1 MRIAVFTDNFYPEI
15 GGIQDSIRTSVRELG
30 TRGHEIMVF
39 APAAAERDYR
49 RANLPVGEPE
59 LGANV
64 TVRRLFS
71 MPILSSSQ
79 QSRIVIPVGQCW
91 RDFVVFQPDIV
102 HTHSFLGVGLEGL
115 WAARRFGVPVV
126 GTNHWAM
133 SAFDMYA
140 PLARS
145 AFRHV
150 SSNAVVRYYQCCNY
164 VTGPSHFTIADM
176 QAIGLTKPY
185 KVISNP
191 IDTRIFH
198 RISRENK
205 QKLKARLGLGA
216 ASVIYAG
223 RLAPEKRLDLLLN
236 AVAKARQSVPDISLV
251 VAGHGSS
258 REKLIALAHELDIN
272 QRVYFVG
279 TLPHIELAELFSAS
293 DQFAIAS
300 TSETQSMVLLQAM
313 ACGLPAT
320 GVRSGGLPEHIPAT
334 TGLLSEPGDV
344 VGLATNFVRLLTSQ
358 SLREKMGRQAH
369 KFASKFSVSSIAD
382 AWEDVYKN
390 LAHEH
395 SAESLPL
402 EPASQFTQGINHALE
417 RHHTGL

>member
-1 MRIAVFTDNFYPEI
+1 MRIAIFTDNFYPEI
-15 GGIQDSIRTSVRELG
+15 GGIQDSIRTTVRELS

-59 LGANV
+59 FGANV

-79 QSRIVIPVGQCW
+79 QSRIVIPIGQCW
-91 RDFVVFQPDIV
+91 HDFAAFQPDIV

-115 WAARRFGVPVV
+115 CAARRFGVPVV

-133 SAFDMYA
+133 RAFDMYV
-140 PLARS
+140 PLARR

-150 SSNAVVRYYQCCNY
+150 SSKAVVRYYQCCNY

-176 QAIGLTKPY
+176 RVSGLTRPC

-198 RISRENK
+198 RISGTKK
-205 QKLKARLGLGA
+205 QRLKARLGLGA
-216 ASVIYAG
+216 ATVIYAG
-223 RLAPEKRLDLLLN
+223 RLAPEKRIDLLLN
-236 AVAKARQSVPDISLV
+236 AIARACLSIPDISLV

-258 REKLIALAHELDIN
+258 REKLTALAHELGIN

-293 DQFAIAS
+293 DLFAIAS

-320 GVRSGGLPEHIPAT
+320 GVHSGGLPEHIPAA
-334 TGLLSEPGDV
+334 TGLLSEPGNVTD
-344 VGLATNFVRLLTSQ
+344 LSTNFVRILTSQ
-358 SLREKMGRQAH
+358 PLREKMGRQANR
-369 KFASKFSVSSIAD
+369 FASKFSVSSIAD
-382 AWEDVYKN
+382 AWEDVYKF
-390 LAHEH
+390 LVHKH
-395 SAESLPL
+395 STDSVPS
-402 EPASQFTQGINHALE
+402 EPAPQFTQGINHALE
-417 RHHTGL
+417 HHHTGF